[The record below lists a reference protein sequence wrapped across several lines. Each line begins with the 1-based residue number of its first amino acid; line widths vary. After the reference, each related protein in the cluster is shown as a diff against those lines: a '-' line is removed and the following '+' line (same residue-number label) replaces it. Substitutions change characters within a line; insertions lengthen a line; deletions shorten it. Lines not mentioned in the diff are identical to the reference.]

1 MGELISL
8 ANLDVSEL
16 AWRQPAIAQTFELS
30 GPAGIYARMEL
41 KKLASSRANGISS
54 RATFAFER
62 QGMLK
67 SHISIRLADS
77 PQLLAIY
84 EPNFTGQKG
93 LLKYSGGQS
102 VEFRATNFLKTE
114 WQWLTPSGDGLIGFR
129 LKGAGKPHATV
140 FLGDDGLQRVDL
152 DLLLLLGF
160 YVLLLLREESVEG
173 TNSRTEPRL

>member
-16 AWRQPAIAQTFELS
+16 AWRQPAIAQNFELS
-30 GPAGIYARMEL
+30 GPAGVYARLEL
-41 KKLASSRANGISS
+41 KKLASSRAHGISS

-62 QGMLK
+62 QGLLK

-77 PQLLAIY
+77 PQPLAIY

-93 LLKYSGGQS
+93 LLKYSGGQLA
-102 VEFRATNFLKTE
+102 EFQATNFFKTE

-129 LKGAGKPHATV
+129 LKGTGKPNATV
-140 FLGDDGLQRVDL
+140 FIGDDGLPRVDL

-160 YVLLLLREESVEG
+160 YVLLLVREESP
-173 TNSRTEPRL
+173 S

>member
-16 AWRQPAIAQTFELS
+16 AWRQPAIAQNFELS
-30 GPAGIYARMEL
+30 GPAGVYARLEL

-62 QGMLK
+62 QGLLK

-77 PQLLAIY
+77 PQPLAIY

-93 LLKYSGGQS
+93 LLKYSGGQLA
-102 VEFRATNFLKTE
+102 EFQATNFFKTE

-129 LKGAGKPHATV
+129 LKGTGKPNATV
-140 FLGDDGLQRVDL
+140 FIGDDGLQRVDL
-152 DLLLLLGF
+152 DLLLLQGF
-160 YVLLLLREESVEG
+160 YVLLLLREESPPDGV
-173 TNSRTEPRL
+173 

>member
-16 AWRQPAIAQTFELS
+16 VWRQPAIAQTFELS
-30 GPAGIYARMEL
+30 GPAGVYARLEL

-67 SHISIRLADS
+67 SHIGIRLAGS
-77 PQLLAIY
+77 PQPLAIY
-84 EPNFTGQKG
+84 KPNFTGQKG
-93 LLKYSGGQS
+93 VLKYSGGQP
-102 VEFRATNFLKTE
+102 VEFQATNFFKTE
-114 WQWLTPSGDGLIGFR
+114 WQWLTSNGDGLIGFR
-129 LKGAGKPHATV
+129 LKGSGKPNATV
-140 FLGDDGLQRVDL
+140 FIGDDGLQRVDL

-160 YVLLLLREESVEG
+160 YVLLLLREES
-173 TNSRTEPRL
+173 PP

>member
-102 VEFRATNFLKTE
+102 VEFQSTNFLKTE

>member
-8 ANLDVSEL
+8 ANLDVNEL
-16 AWRQPAIAQTFELS
+16 VWRQPAIAQTFELS
-30 GPAGIYARMEL
+30 GPAGPYARLQL
-41 KKLASSRANGISS
+41 KKLASTRADGISA

-67 SHISIRLADS
+67 SHISVRFADNPQPLAV
-77 PQLLAIY
+77 Y

-93 LLKYSGGQS
+93 VLKYSGGQS
-102 VEFRATNFLKTE
+102 VEFQATNFFKTE
-114 WQWLTPSGDGLIGFR
+114 WQWLTPEGDGLLGFR
-129 LKGAGKPHATV
+129 LKGTGKPNATV
-140 FLGDDGLQRVDL
+140 FIGDDGRQRLDL

-160 YVLLLLREESVEG
+160 YVLLLFREESVEG